1 MFGEIAAT
9 MLRMP
14 NRPAPPLIVD
24 DTELVVLRSIAR
36 AGRTAVRAG
45 SARSRRGSVPPGAGK
60 L

>member
-1 MFGEIAAT
+1 
-9 MLRMP
+9 
-14 NRPAPPLIVD
+14 LIVD